1 MSLPKKF
8 TQLEPWVDWALPTM
22 RERSE
27 RRASSNMNELQS
39 FYNAV
44 LPHLSD
50 ILAYMAKVPVEDNQE
65 HNNKLLDLTKSL
77 AEVAPAIELFEEPV
91 ISNGYDVRR
100 FSTDNE

>member
-1 MSLPKKF
+1 MHLPEQF
-8 TQLEPWVDWALPTM
+8 TQLDPWVDWALPTM

-27 RRASSNMNELQS
+27 RRTSSNMDELQA

-44 LPHLSD
+44 LPHLAD
-50 ILAYMAKVPVEDNQE
+50 ILAYMATVPVEDDQE
-65 HNNKLLDLTKSL
+65 HNKKLLDLTKCL